1 MDYLRI
7 KILVIIEDFFHKVA
21 MVLAVFFSYQ

>member
-7 KILVIIEDFFHKVA
+7 KILVIIEDFFSMVA